1 MNKIKSFH
9 PLTIFLFFILNMTFT
24 LFTYN
29 PIILGISLIV
39 SLFYSLYYHDF
50 KIFLG
55 NIGFYLFTILLIVLI
70 NPLFNHRGMTILF
83 FLNEQAIT
91 QESIIFGFA
100 IALVLVSIII
110 WSSIFSYT
118 MDTDRN
124 MYLFSKVSVNLA
136 LIVALVLRFI
146 PEMKKKKQE
155 FIDTQTTLGMKKT
168 KSLSVR
174 LSINYQILLALI
186 TWSLEHYLTL
196 SLSMKARGHKQGKR
210 SYYHSYAF
218 TLKDFV
224 IILFGGLL
232 LAFYIYC
239 NYQGHLYFYYYPV
252 IGELKFNV
260 FSIILF
266 SASFLFMLAP
276 LIYELGVSLK
286 WFFLRR
292 KI

>member
-1 MNKIKSFH
+1 
-9 PLTIFLFFILNMTFT
+9 MTFT

-29 PIILGISLIV
+29 PMILGISLVV

-55 NIGFYLFTILLIVLI
+55 NIGFYLFTILFIVLI
-70 NPLFNHRGMTILF
+70 NPLFNHRGSTILF

-91 QESIIFGFA
+91 KESIIFGLA
-100 IALVLVSIII
+100 ISIALVSIIV

-118 MDTDRN
+118 MDTDKN
-124 MYLFSKVSVNLA
+124 MYLFSRVSVNLA
-136 LIVALVLRFI
+136 IIIALVLRFI
-146 PEMKKKKQE
+146 PEMKRKKQE

-174 LSINYQILLALI
+174 LSISYQILLALI

-196 SLSMKARGHKQGKR
+196 SLSMKARGYKQGKR
-210 SYYHSYAF
+210 SYYHNYAF
-218 TLKDFV
+218 KLKDFV
-224 IILFGGLL
+224 LLLFGFLL

-252 IGELKFNV
+252 IGQLKINIY
-260 FSIILF
+260 SIILF
-266 SASFLFMLAP
+266 SASFLFMMLP
-276 LIYELGVSLK
+276 LIYEIGVSLK
-286 WFFLRR
+286 WHFLRR